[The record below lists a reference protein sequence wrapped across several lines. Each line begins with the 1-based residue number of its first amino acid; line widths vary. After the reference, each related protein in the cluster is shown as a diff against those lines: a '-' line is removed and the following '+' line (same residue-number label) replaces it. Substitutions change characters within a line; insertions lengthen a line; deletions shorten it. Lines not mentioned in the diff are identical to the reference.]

1 MSPLKKK
8 SPAKFSAGQ
17 QKQKRKSRAEL
28 DAEGRARKR
37 QKKRRGNG
45 NPTGSRQSDNGSNKK
60 RSVVKQEK
68 DPRIG
73 SKVPVPLFVDG
84 KVAGE
89 KASTVKPAI
98 EQHKPRLS
106 PQEELE
112 MLEND
117 ERLDDLLARLEQGE
131 KLSQEDHAYVD
142 NMLDRID
149 TLMEELGINL
159 NEENSEEESQE
170 DIMQLL
176 KGK

>member
-8 SPAKFSAGQ
+8 SPVKPSAG
-17 QKQKRKSRAEL
+17 KQKRKSRAEL
-28 DAEGRARKR
+28 DAEGRERKR
-37 QKKRRGNG
+37 QKKRRGHG
-45 NPTGSRQSDNGSNKK
+45 NTTGSRQSGDGSNKK
-60 RSVVKQEK
+60 RQSVKQEK

-73 SKVPVPLFVDG
+73 SKVPVPLIV
-84 KVAGE
+84 GE
-89 KASTVKPAI
+89 NATAVKPAVKPVV
-98 EQHKPRLS
+98 EQQKPHLS

-131 KLSQEDHAYVD
+131 QLSQEDNDYVD

-149 TLMEELGINL
+149 ILMEKLGINL
-159 NEENSEEESQE
+159 EEEGGEEERQE

>member
-8 SPAKFSAGQ
+8 SPAKFSAG
-17 QKQKRKSRAEL
+17 KQKKKSRAEL
-28 DAEGRARKR
+28 DAEGRERKR
-37 QKKRRGNG
+37 EKKRRGN
-45 NPTGSRQSDNGSNKK
+45 PIGSRSNGNDRDKK
-60 RSVVKQEK
+60 RSGDKQEK

-73 SKVPVPLFVDG
+73 SKVPVPLIV
-84 KVAGE
+84 GE
-89 KASTVKPAI
+89 KATTVKPAVKPVV
-98 EQHKPRLS
+98 EPQKPRLS

-131 KLSQEDHAYVD
+131 KLSPEDNAYVD
-142 NMLDRID
+142 NKLDRID

-159 NEENSEEESQE
+159 EKDDSEEEPQE

>member
-8 SPAKFSAGQ
+8 SPVKPSAG
-17 QKQKRKSRAEL
+17 KQKRKSRAEL
-28 DAEGRARKR
+28 DAEGRERKR

-45 NPTGSRQSDNGSNKK
+45 NATGSRQSGNDSNKK
-60 RSVVKQEK
+60 RSVAKQEK

-73 SKVPVPLFVDG
+73 SKVSVPLIV
-84 KVAGE
+84 GE
-89 KASTVKPAI
+89 KATAVKPAVKPAA
-98 EQHKPRLS
+98 EQQKPRLS
-106 PQEELE
+106 PQEELA

-131 KLSQEDHAYVD
+131 KLSQEDNDYVD

-149 TLMEELGINL
+149 TLMEKLGINL
-159 NEENSEEESQE
+159 EEEDSEEERQE

>member
-8 SPAKFSAGQ
+8 SPAKPSAG
-17 QKQKRKSRAEL
+17 KQKRKSRAEL
-28 DAEGRARKR
+28 DAEGRERKR
-37 QKKRRGNG
+37 QKKRRGNA
-45 NPTGSRQSDNGSNKK
+45 TGTRSNGDGSNKN
-60 RSVVKQEK
+60 RSAAKQEK

-73 SKVPVPLFVDG
+73 SKVSVPLIV
-84 KVAGE
+84 GE
-89 KASTVKPAI
+89 KAAMVKPAVKPVV
-98 EQHKPRLS
+98 EKAKPRLS
-106 PQEELE
+106 PQEELS

-131 KLSQEDHAYVD
+131 TLSLEDNTYVD
-142 NMLDRID
+142 SMLDRID

-159 NEENSEEESQE
+159 EEDDSEEEKQE

>member
-1 MSPLKKK
+1 MNLLKKK
-8 SPAKFSAGQ
+8 SPAKLSAG
-17 QKQKRKSRAEL
+17 KQKRKSRAEL
-28 DAEGRARKR
+28 DAEGRERKR

-45 NPTGSRQSDNGSNKK
+45 NPTGSRSNGDSSNKN
-60 RSVVKQEK
+60 RSAAKQEK

-73 SKVPVPLFVDG
+73 SKVPVPLI
-84 KVAGE
+84 AGE
-89 KASTVKPAI
+89 KAAMVKPAVKQVVE
-98 EQHKPRLS
+98 EQKVRLS

-131 KLSQEDHAYVD
+131 KLSQEDNDYVD
-142 NMLDRID
+142 NTLDRID

-159 NEENSEEESQE
+159 EEEDSEEEPQE